1 MKTVAFF
8 SGYYLPHTGG
18 VERYEDNLAKNLT
31 KQNIKVIIVTT
42 KYEEKL
48 KEVEELE
55 YATVYRLPIYKI
67 CSSRYPI
74 IKKNKKYRE
83 IMAQLK
89 KENIEFCVLNTRF
102 WLTSLLGAKF
112 AKKKNIP
119 SILIEHGSSHFTV
132 YNKVLD
138 FFGHIYEHLLTNT
151 IKKYVSDFYRGI
163 EGMWQMVRTF

>member
-1 MKTVAFF
+1 
-8 SGYYLPHTGG
+8 
-18 VERYEDNLAKNLT
+18 
-31 KQNIKVIIVTT
+31 
-42 KYEEKL
+42 
-48 KEVEELE
+48 
-55 YATVYRLPIYKI
+55 
-67 CSSRYPI
+67 
-74 IKKNKKYRE
+74 
-83 IMAQLK
+83 MAQLK

-132 YNKVLD
+132 YNKILD